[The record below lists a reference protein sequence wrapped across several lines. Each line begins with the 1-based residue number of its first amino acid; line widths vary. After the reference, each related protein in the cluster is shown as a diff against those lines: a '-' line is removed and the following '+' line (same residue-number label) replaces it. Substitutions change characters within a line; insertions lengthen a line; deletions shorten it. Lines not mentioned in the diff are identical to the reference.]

1 MSTSIDPTS
10 YAQTL
15 VAAERAGRDAILN
28 TKATTV
34 KNQLSGISTLSSGL
48 STFQTLL
55 KKLNKVSTL
64 QAQSAT
70 LSESSYF
77 TATTDGTAAVGQYN
91 LKVKQLAQSQQSTI
105 ALASA
110 SITET
115 TALPTTGTFT
125 VKLDSDATKSMS
137 IDLSTL
143 AAGATVKDLVTAIN
157 NSSDNPGVRAS
168 LVRTDGKL
176 SLLLNG
182 KETGSANAFTVS
194 STGMTGVLSSATDLD
209 KPTTQGTVIT
219 KAQDAIVELGSTTP
233 ATITSASNKLTGV
246 ISGVTLQLTKAQEA
260 SATPITV
267 TVAED
272 TSAISG
278 SVQEFVDGYNTLMK
292 SLKTLVSNGDTKGNL
307 AGDSMVKN
315 LMSQMSSS
323 LRELPSG
330 TTLASLGIK
339 SDKEG
344 LLSLDSTT
352 LKSALEDNPELVSSA
367 LTGTSGMLTKMNSM
381 TETYTKLTGTIKTRK
396 TSLEKQQTQIS
407 DQQEAFDTRMEKVYQ
422 RYLKQFTQLS
432 SYMSQMDQTSSLF

>member
-15 VAAERAGRDAILN
+15 VSAERAGRDAILKK
-28 TKATTV
+28 KATAV

-64 QAQSAT
+64 QAQSTT
-70 LSESSYF
+70 LSDSGYF

-91 LKVKQLAQSQQSTI
+91 LKVKQLAQSEQTTI

-110 SITET
+110 SDSTAVLTET
-115 TALPTTGTFT
+115 AALPTTGSFT
-125 VKLDSDATKSMS
+125 ITLDSDTSKTMS

-143 AAGATVKDLVTAIN
+143 SAGATVKDLVTAIN

-168 LVRTDGKL
+168 LVRTDGKV
-176 SLLLNG
+176 SLLLSG
-182 KETGSANAFTVS
+182 KETGSANAFSVS
-194 STGMTGVLSSATDLD
+194 MSGLDEVLGSTP
-209 KPTTQGTVIT
+209 KEIT
-219 KAQDAIVELGSTTP
+219 SAQDAIVQLGSTSP
-233 ATITSASNKLTGV
+233 VSITSSSNKLTSV
-246 ISGVTLQLTKAQEA
+246 ISGVTLQLTKAQDA
-260 SATPITV
+260 SATPVTV

-272 TSAISG
+272 TSAISS
-278 SVQEFVDGYNTLMK
+278 SVQEFVDGYNTLMNSLK
-292 SLKTLVSNGDTKGNL
+292 SLSSNGDTKGNL
-307 AGDSMVKN
+307 AGDSMVKS
-315 LMSQMSSS
+315 LMSQMSGT
-323 LRELPSG
+323 LRNLPTG

-339 SDKEG
+339 SDKDG

-381 TETYTKLTGTIKTRK
+381 TETYTKLSGTIKTRK

-407 DQQEAFDTRMEKVYQ
+407 DQQDAFDTRMERLYQ

-432 SYMSQMDQTSSLF
+432 SVMSQMDQTSSLFS

>member
-1 MSTSIDPTS
+1 MATSIDPTS

-15 VAAERAGRDAILN
+15 VSAERAGRDAILS
-28 TKATTV
+28 TKAKTV

-91 LKVKQLAQSQQSTI
+91 LKVKQLAQSQQSTV
-105 ALASA
+105 ALAAGKDETSTLSA
-110 SITET
+110 
-115 TALPTTGTFT
+115 TGHFT
-125 VKLDSDATKSMS
+125 VTMGAKTLDIA
-137 IDLSTL
+137 L

-182 KETGSANAFTVS
+182 KETGSANAFTVNA
-194 STGMTGVLSSATDLD
+194 STVSVLDNASQSVL
-209 KPTTQGTVIT
+209 TT
-219 KAQDAIVELGSTTP
+219 AQDAIVQLGSSATP

-246 ISGVTLQLTKAQEA
+246 IGGVTLQLTKAQEA
-260 SATPITV
+260 SAAPVTV

-272 TSAISG
+272 TSAITG

-292 SLKTLVSNGDTKGNL
+292 SLKSLSSNGDTKGNL

-315 LMSQMSSS
+315 LMSQMRSS

-330 TTLASLGIK
+330 ITLTSLGIK

-344 LLSLDSTT
+344 LLSLDSAA
-352 LKSALEDNPELVSSA
+352 LKSSIENDPELLSKA
-367 LTGTSGMLTKMNSM
+367 LTGTAGMLTKMNSM
-381 TETYTKLTGTIKTRK
+381 TETYTKLTGSIKTRK

-407 DQQEAFDTRMEKVYQ
+407 NQQDAFDTRMEKVYQ

-432 SYMSQMDQTSSLF
+432 SVMTQMDQTSSLFS

>member
-15 VAAERAGRDAILN
+15 VAAERAGREAILKK
-28 TKATTV
+28 KATTV

-70 LSESSYF
+70 LSDSGYF

-91 LKVKQLAQSQQSTI
+91 LKVKQLAQSQQTTV
-105 ALASA
+105 ALAA
-110 SITET
+110 GKDET
-115 TALPTTGTFT
+115 STLPATGHFT
-125 VKLDSDATKSMS
+125 VKMGTKTLD

-168 LVRTDGKL
+168 LVRTDGQL

-182 KETGSANAFTVS
+182 KETGSANAFTVDA
-194 STGMTGVLSSATDLD
+194 STVSVLDNSAKSEL
-209 KPTTQGTVIT
+209 TT
-219 KAQDAIVELGSTTP
+219 AQDAIVELGSSKTP

-344 LLSLDSTT
+344 LLSLDSTK
-352 LKSALEDNPELVSSA
+352 LKSALEDNPELVSTA

>member
-15 VAAERAGRDAILN
+15 VSAERAGRDAILKK
-28 TKATTV
+28 KATAV

-64 QAQSAT
+64 QAQSTT
-70 LSESSYF
+70 LSDSGYF

-91 LKVKQLAQSQQSTI
+91 LKVKQLAQSEQTTI

-110 SITET
+110 SDSTAVLTET
-115 TALPTTGTFT
+115 TALPTTGSFT
-125 VKLDSDATKSMS
+125 ITLDSDTSKTMS

-143 AAGATVKDLVTAIN
+143 SAGATVKDLVTAIN

-168 LVRTDGKL
+168 LVRTDGKV
-176 SLLLNG
+176 SLLLSG
-182 KETGSANAFTVS
+182 KETGSANAFSVS
-194 STGMTGVLSSATDLD
+194 MSGLDEVLGSTP
-209 KPTTQGTVIT
+209 KEIT
-219 KAQDAIVELGSTTP
+219 SAQDAIVQLGSTSP
-233 ATITSASNKLTGV
+233 VSITSSSNKLTGV
-246 ISGVTLQLTKAQEA
+246 ISGVTLQLTKAQDA
-260 SATPITV
+260 SATPVTV

-272 TSAISG
+272 TSAISS
-278 SVQEFVDGYNTLMK
+278 SVQEFVDGYNILMNSLK
-292 SLKTLVSNGDTKGNL
+292 SLSSNGDTKGNL
-307 AGDSMVKN
+307 AGDSMVKS
-315 LMSQMSSS
+315 LMSQMSST
-323 LRELPSG
+323 LRNLPTG

-339 SDKEG
+339 SDKDG

-381 TETYTKLTGTIKTRK
+381 TETYTKLSGTIKTRK

-407 DQQEAFDTRMEKVYQ
+407 DQQDAFDTRMERLYQ

-432 SYMSQMDQTSSLF
+432 SVMSQMDQTSSLFS

>member
-15 VAAERAGRDAILN
+15 VAAERAGRDAILKK
-28 TKATTV
+28 KATTV

-70 LSESSYF
+70 LSDSGYF

-105 ALASA
+105 ALAA
-110 SITET
+110 GKDET
-115 TALPTTGTFT
+115 STLPATGHFT
-125 VKLDSDATKSMS
+125 VKMGTKTLD

-168 LVRTDGKL
+168 LVRTDGQL

-182 KETGSANAFTVS
+182 KETGSANAFTVDA
-194 STGMTGVLSSATDLD
+194 STVSVLDNSAKSEL
-209 KPTTQGTVIT
+209 TT
-219 KAQDAIVELGSTTP
+219 AQDAIVELGSSKTP

-344 LLSLDSTT
+344 LLSLDSTK

>member
-15 VAAERAGRDAILN
+15 VAAERAGRDAILKK
-28 TKATTV
+28 KATTV
-34 KNQLSGISTLSSGL
+34 ENQLSGISTLSSGL

-64 QAQSAT
+64 QAQSTT
-70 LSESSYF
+70 LSDSGYF

-91 LKVKQLAQSQQSTI
+91 LKVKQLAQSEQTTI

-110 SITET
+110 SDPTAVLTET
-115 TALPTTGTFT
+115 TALPATGSFT
-125 VKLDSDATKSMS
+125 ITLDSDTSKTMS

-143 AAGATVKDLVTAIN
+143 SAGATVKDLVTAIN

-168 LVRTDGKL
+168 LVRTDGKV
-176 SLLLNG
+176 SLLLSG
-182 KETGSANAFTVS
+182 KETGSANAFSVS
-194 STGMTGVLSSATDLD
+194 MSGLDEVLGSTP
-209 KPTTQGTVIT
+209 KEIT
-219 KAQDAIVELGSTTP
+219 SAQDAIVQLGSTSP
-233 ATITSASNKLTGV
+233 VSITSSSNKLTSV

>member
-15 VAAERAGRDAILN
+15 VSAERAGRDAILKK
-28 TKATTV
+28 KATAV

-64 QAQSAT
+64 QAQSTT
-70 LSESSYF
+70 LSDSGYF

-91 LKVKQLAQSQQSTI
+91 LKVKQLAQSEQTTI

-110 SITET
+110 SDSTAVLTET
-115 TALPTTGTFT
+115 TALPTTGSFT
-125 VKLDSDATKSMS
+125 ITLDSDTSKTMS

-143 AAGATVKDLVTAIN
+143 SAGATVKDLVTAIN

-168 LVRTDGKL
+168 LVRTDGKV
-176 SLLLNG
+176 SLLLSG
-182 KETGSANAFTVS
+182 KETGSANAFSVS
-194 STGMTGVLSSATDLD
+194 MSGLDEVLGSTP
-209 KPTTQGTVIT
+209 KEIT
-219 KAQDAIVELGSTTP
+219 SAQDAIVQLGSTSP
-233 ATITSASNKLTGV
+233 VSITSSSNKLTGV
-246 ISGVTLQLTKAQEA
+246 ISGVTLQLTKAQDA
-260 SATPITV
+260 SATPVTV

-272 TSAISG
+272 TSAISS
-278 SVQEFVDGYNTLMK
+278 SVQEFVDGYNTLMNSLK
-292 SLKTLVSNGDTKGNL
+292 SLSSNGDTKGNL
-307 AGDSMVKN
+307 AGDSMVKS
-315 LMSQMSSS
+315 LMSQMSST
-323 LRELPSG
+323 LRNLPTG

-339 SDKEG
+339 SDKDG

-381 TETYTKLTGTIKTRK
+381 TETYTKLSGTIKTRK

-407 DQQEAFDTRMEKVYQ
+407 DQQDAFDTRMERLYQ

-432 SYMSQMDQTSSLF
+432 SVMSQMDQTSSLFS